1 MNPRVC
7 PTRVGKIR
15 LPRNTA
21 IPCAGLPHPR
31 GEDPVGEVRQR
42 KGRRNGW
49 RSIRYRLS
57 WVVRRLRIV
66 GGWGVVTVLGDY
78 ADQTEESIPHLQIVR
93 EWVVAADGRGDRQHV
108 VNGGV
113 EQCQAL

>member
-1 MNPRVC
+1 MGVPGLVSE
-7 PTRVGKIR
+7 PK
-15 LPRNTA
+15 
-21 IPCAGLPHPR
+21 GLPHPR